1 MKKITLLVGTIV
13 SFFAIANAQIVQITS
28 GAAYKKQT
36 FYSLSNDAKTIINNT
51 DWDIAFSV
59 YAQQDGGVFLNESVG
74 SGEKPVKLY
83 PAPTND
89 FSKVITSA
97 EVKDSMFND
106 EVSWGYGA
114 FNTGRD
120 VTKPF
125 DYGWGEYSA
134 NQVVGKKVFVLRLR
148 DGSLRKIEIQ
158 KLNLTVYTFRYAD
171 LDGKNEQVV
180 TLDKAKF
187 PGKTHAYY
195 SFATNTVK
203 DLEPAGNF
211 DLLYTRYIT
220 RVEQNGVIADYP
232 LLGVLTGRGV
242 SAAKAAKIDPT
253 KVLYTDYATKY
264 EKRTDV
270 ISYDWKTFNLTDMK
284 WSVAEDLAYFVK
296 VRNGDIYKIV
306 FVDFEGSATGTAS
319 FEKMKVYTNVP
330 LNTANLLEKELNFK
344 VFPTLADN
352 EIQVAFDNKNN
363 ENYDIIISDMTGRT
377 LSQNQV
383 PVAAGF
389 QVNSLNISDLAR
401 GSYILTLKS
410 NKGFATAKFVKN

>member
-13 SFFAIANAQIVQITS
+13 SFLAFADAQVVQITS

-36 FYSLSNDAKTIINNT
+36 FYSLSNDAKTTINNT

-59 YAQQDGGVFLNESVG
+59 YGQQDAGVHLNESVG
-74 SGEKPVKLY
+74 SGETPVKLY
-83 PAPTND
+83 KAPSND
-89 FSKVITSA
+89 FTKVITAA
-97 EVKDSMFND
+97 EVKDSLYND

-114 FNTGRD
+114 FNTNRD
-120 VTKPF
+120 LANPF
-125 DYGWGEYSA
+125 DYGWGAYSTA
-134 NQVVGKKVFVLRLR
+134 TNQVVGAKVFVLRLR
-148 DGSLRKIEIQ
+148 NGSLRKIEIQ
-158 KLNLTVYTFRYAD
+158 KLNLTVYTFRHAN
-171 LDGKNEQVV
+171 LDGTDEKVV

-187 PGKTHAYY
+187 TGKTLAYY

-211 DLLYTRYIT
+211 DLLYTRYVS

-242 SAAKAAKIDPT
+242 SAAKAAKIDPKT
-253 KVLYTDYATKY
+253 VKASDYATKY

-270 ISYDWKTFNLTDMK
+270 IGYDWKTFNLTDMK

-319 FEKMKVYTNVP
+319 FEKTKS
-330 LNTANLLEKELNFK
+330 LLVATMDTYAKDLNFK
-344 VFPTLADN
+344 VFPTLAEN

-363 ENYDIIISDMTGRT
+363 ENYDIIISDMTGRL
-377 LSQNQV
+377 LSQNSLSV
-383 PVAAGF
+383 GAGF

-401 GSYILTLKS
+401 GSYVVTLKS
-410 NKGFATAKFVKN
+410 NKGFATAKFVKM